1 MIIKRLEIISF
12 GKFSNKVI
20 EFSDGLNIIFG
31 NNESGKSTVISFI
44 YAMFYGFGD
53 NRGKTLSLREKYT
66 PWSGGICDGKIT
78 VHTDDGKN
86 ICIYRKAGNVK
97 KYDILRV
104 YDLDTGEE
112 YNTTPEDI
120 IGVGQDTFF
129 KTICIKQLSSAF
141 EGNNDEITQRLS
153 NIASG
158 GDEAVNYEK
167 AQKILEGIRRE
178 IQPQRGQ
185 GGELTSITN
194 KLAEAQRTQMARSS
208 LKTELQ
214 SLDTIITQTEN
225 EVSRLTEKESILK
238 DKDCTLEIARIQGR
252 LEEMQK
258 KTPQKGN
265 TAYSIAGLLCLVLS
279 AVAMFLD
286 FSFFYLFLPL
296 SLVFFAI
303 GFIKRNPSAN
313 NNLKDTEAEL
323 QRLIEKKKIS
333 DKEKEAVSNA
343 FNEARK
349 RLEELKIRK
358 ESISLSLSEESA
370 DTYSLTE
377 KKKRLEAKLR
387 SVTISMEALKR
398 AHENM
403 QKNFTPA
410 LNKKA
415 SEYFSY
421 IAGGKYSRI
430 FCDKEFGVMIEEALP
445 RESGFF
451 SGGTVD
457 QLYLS
462 VRLALTDMLYG
473 DESCPILLDQPFLQ
487 YDKVRKERA
496 IKLLANLPHKRQILL
511 FTSDESLISTN
522 KATEILT

>member
-1 MIIKRLEIISF
+1 MIIKKLEIISF
-12 GKFSNKVI
+12 GKFSNKVV

-31 NNESGKSTVISFI
+31 NNESGKSTIISFI

-53 NRGKTLSLREKYT
+53 NRGKTLSFREKHT
-66 PWSGGICDGKIT
+66 PWSGGVCEGKIT
-78 VHTDDGKN
+78 VLTDVGKN
-86 ICIYRKAGNVK
+86 ICIYRKAGNIK

-104 YDLDTGEE
+104 YDAYTGEE
-112 YNTTPEDI
+112 YQINPQDI

-185 GGELTSITN
+185 GGELMSITN
-194 KLAEAQRTQMARSS
+194 KLAEAQRIQMAKSS
-208 LKTELQ
+208 LKTELH
-214 SLDTIITQTEN
+214 SLDAVITQTDN
-225 EVSRLTEKESILK
+225 EVSRLAEKENILK
-238 DKDCTLEIARIQGR
+238 DEDCTLEIARLQGR
-252 LEEMQK
+252 FEEIK
-258 KTPQKGN
+258 KKCSQKGN
-265 TAYSIAGLLCLVLS
+265 TSFSVAGILCLVIFTI
-279 AVAMFLD
+279 AVFLD
-286 FSFFYLFLPL
+286 FNFFYLFLPL
-296 SLVFFAI
+296 SLVFFAL
-303 GFIKRNPSAN
+303 GFIKRNSSAN
-313 NNLKDTEAEL
+313 NNLKDIESEL
-323 QRLIEKKKIS
+323 QRLTEKKEKC
-333 DKEKEAVSNA
+333 DKEKESVLKALY
-343 FNEARK
+343 EARK

-370 DTYSLTE
+370 DTDSLTK

-387 SVTISMEALKR
+387 AVKVSMEALKC
-398 AHENM
+398 AHENI

-410 LNKKA
+410 LNRKA
-415 SEYFSY
+415 SEYFSL
-421 IAGGKYSRI
+421 ISGSKYSRI
-430 FCDKEFGVMIEEALP
+430 FCDKEFEVMIEEDLP

-473 DESCPILLDQPFLQ
+473 DLSCPILLDQPFLQ

-496 IKLLANLPHKRQILL
+496 IKLLENLSHKRQVLL

-522 KATEILT
+522 KAIEILT

>member
-12 GKFSNKVI
+12 GKFSNKVM
-20 EFSDGLNIIFG
+20 EFSDGLNTIFG
-31 NNESGKSTVISFI
+31 NNESGKSTIIGFI

-53 NRGKTLSLREKYT
+53 NRGKTLSFREKYT
-66 PWSGGICDGKIT
+66 PWSGGACEGKII
-78 VHTDDGKN
+78 VLTDDEKN

-104 YDLDTGEE
+104 YDADTGEE
-112 YNTTPEDI
+112 YQINPEDI
-120 IGVGQDTFF
+120 IGVNQDTFF

-141 EGNNDEITQRLS
+141 EGNNDEITQKLS

-158 GDEAVNYEK
+158 GDEALNYEK
-167 AQKILEGIRRE
+167 AQKIFEGIRRE

-194 KLAEAQRTQMARSS
+194 KLAEAQRIQIAKSS

-214 SLDTIITQTEN
+214 SLDALVTQTEN
-225 EVSRLTEKESILK
+225 EVSRLSKKESYLK
-238 DKDCTLEIARIQGR
+238 DEDCTLEIARLQGR
-252 LEEMQK
+252 LEEMK
-258 KTPQKGN
+258 KRNLHTQF
-265 TAYSIAGLLCLVLS
+265 LVLGVLS
-279 AVAMFLD
+279 LVIFSVAMFID
-286 FSFFYLFLPL
+286 SNFTYLFLPL

-313 NNLKDTEAEL
+313 NNVKDTEAKL
-323 QRLIEKKKIS
+323 QRLIEKKEIS
-333 DKEKEAVSNA
+333 DKEKEAVSKA
-343 FNEARK
+343 LDEAKK
-349 RLEELKIRK
+349 RLQELKIRK

-370 DTYSLTE
+370 DTDTLSE
-377 KKKRLEAKLR
+377 KKKRLEAKLHA
-387 SVTISMEALKR
+387 VTISMEALKR

-403 QKNFTPA
+403 QKNFTPE

-415 SEYFSY
+415 SEYFSH

-430 FCDKEFGVMIEEALP
+430 FCDKEFGVMIETELP

-473 DESCPILLDQPFLQ
+473 DGSCPILLDQPFLQ

-496 IKLLANLPHKRQILL
+496 IKLLENLSHKRQVLL
-511 FTSDESLISTN
+511 FTSDESLISAN

>member
-1 MIIKRLEIISF
+1 MIIKKLEIISF
-12 GKFSNKVI
+12 GKFSNRII

-66 PWSGGICDGKIT
+66 PWSGGVCEGKIT
-78 VHTDDGKN
+78 VLTDKGTN
-86 ICIYRKAGNVK
+86 ICIYRKAGNAK

-104 YDLDTGEE
+104 YDADTGEE
-112 YNTTPEDI
+112 YQINPEDI
-120 IGVGQDTFF
+120 IGISQDTFF

-194 KLAEAQRTQMARSS
+194 KLAEAQRIQMAKSS
-208 LKTELQ
+208 LKTELH
-214 SLDTIITQTEN
+214 SLGTHITRTEN
-225 EVSRLTEKESILK
+225 DVFRLTEKESKLK
-238 DKDCTLEIARIQGR
+238 DEDCTLEIARLQGR
-252 LEEMQK
+252 LEEMK
-258 KTPQKGN
+258 KRNLHTPF
-265 TAYSIAGLLCLVLS
+265 LVLGVLS
-279 AVAMFLD
+279 LVIFSVAMFID
-286 FSFFYLFLPL
+286 SNFTYLFLPL

-313 NNLKDTEAEL
+313 NNVKDTEAKL
-323 QRLIEKKKIS
+323 QRLIEKKEIS
-333 DKEKEAVSNA
+333 DKEKEAVSKA
-343 FNEARK
+343 LDEAKK
-349 RLEELKIRK
+349 RLQELKIRK

-370 DTYSLTE
+370 DTDTLSE
-377 KKKRLEAKLR
+377 KKKRLEAKFR
-387 SVTISMEALKR
+387 AVTISMEALKR

-403 QKNFTPA
+403 QKNFTPE

-415 SEYFSY
+415 SEYFSH

-430 FCDKEFGVMIEEALP
+430 FCDKEFGVMIEEDLP

-462 VRLALTDMLYG
+462 VRLALTDMLYV

-496 IKLLANLPHKRQILL
+496 INMLENLPHKRQVLL
-511 FTSDESLISTN
+511 FTSDESLISAN

>member
-12 GKFSNKVI
+12 GKFSNKVM
-20 EFSDGLNIIFG
+20 EFSDGLNTIFG
-31 NNESGKSTVISFI
+31 NNESGKSTIIGFI

-66 PWSGGICDGKIT
+66 PWSGGVCEGKIT
-78 VHTDDGKN
+78 VLTDKGTN
-86 ICIYRKAGNVK
+86 ICIYRKAGNAK
-97 KYDILRV
+97 KYDTLRV
-104 YDLDTGEE
+104 YDADTGEE
-112 YNTTPEDI
+112 YQINPEDI
-120 IGVGQDTFF
+120 IGISQDTFF

-194 KLAEAQRTQMARSS
+194 KLAEAQRIQMAKSS
-208 LKTELQ
+208 LKTELH
-214 SLDTIITQTEN
+214 SLGTHITRTEN
-225 EVSRLTEKESILK
+225 DVFRLTEKESKLK
-238 DKDCTLEIARIQGR
+238 DEDCTLEIARLQGR
-252 LEEMQK
+252 LEEMRK
-258 KTPQKGN
+258 KTSQKGN
-265 TAYSIAGLLCLVLS
+265 TPYSMAGILCLVLF

-286 FSFFYLFLPL
+286 FNFFYLFLPL

-303 GFIKRNPSAN
+303 GFIKRNSSAN
-313 NNLKDTEAEL
+313 NNLKDTEAKL

-333 DKEKEAVSNA
+333 DKEKESVSKA
-343 FNEARK
+343 LDEAKK

-370 DTYSLTE
+370 DTVSLTE
-377 KKKRLEAKLR
+377 KKKRLEAKFR
-387 SVTISMEALKR
+387 AVTISMEALKR

-403 QKNFTPA
+403 QKNFTPE

-415 SEYFSY
+415 SEYFSH

-430 FCDKEFGVMIEEALP
+430 FCDKEFGVMIEEDLP

-473 DESCPILLDQPFLQ
+473 DGSCPILLDQPFLQ

-496 IKLLANLPHKRQILL
+496 INMLENLPHKRQVLL
-511 FTSDESLISTN
+511 FTSDESLISAN

>member
-1 MIIKRLEIISF
+1 MIIKKLEIISF
-12 GKFSNKVI
+12 GKFSNRII

-66 PWSGGICDGKIT
+66 PWSGGVCEGKIT
-78 VHTDDGKN
+78 VLTDKGTN
-86 ICIYRKAGNVK
+86 ICIYRKAGNAK
-97 KYDILRV
+97 KYDTLRV
-104 YDLDTGEE
+104 YDADTGEE
-112 YNTTPEDI
+112 YQINPEDI
-120 IGVGQDTFF
+120 IGISQDTFF

-194 KLAEAQRTQMARSS
+194 KLAEAQRIQMAKSS

-214 SLDTIITQTEN
+214 SLDALVTQTEN
-225 EVSRLTEKESILK
+225 EVSRLSKKESYLK
-238 DKDCTLEIARIQGR
+238 DEDCTLEIARLQGR
-252 LEEMQK
+252 LEEMK
-258 KTPQKGN
+258 KRNLHTPF
-265 TAYSIAGLLCLVLS
+265 LVLGVLS
-279 AVAMFLD
+279 LVIFSVAMFID
-286 FSFFYLFLPL
+286 SNFTYLFLPL

-313 NNLKDTEAEL
+313 NNVKDTEAKL

-333 DKEKEAVSNA
+333 DKEKEAVSKA
-343 FNEARK
+343 LDEAKK
-349 RLEELKIRK
+349 RLQELKIRK

-370 DTYSLTE
+370 DTVSLTE
-377 KKKRLEAKLR
+377 KKKRLEAKFR
-387 SVTISMEALKR
+387 AVTISMEALKR

-403 QKNFTPA
+403 QKNFTPE

-415 SEYFSY
+415 SEYFSL

-430 FCDKEFGVMIEEALP
+430 FCDKEFGVMIEEDLP

-496 IKLLANLPHKRQILL
+496 INMLENLPHKRQVLL
-511 FTSDESLISTN
+511 FTSDESLISAN